1 MDHRRLFFGLSGVVS
16 DKCNAMHKE
25 LLMWG
30 TISLVERAS
39 QGWALVSVLILR
51 GIHLSEAEKEEEKSV
66 WVASRTSQVN
76 LCVRLGR
83 ADGREVLSMLSFPR
97 SNVVY
102 AGLTLSKLWLALH
115 RFARMTHDTRN
126 KMRDVIRARDCLC
139 HQRTWNGATERAAE
153 PCWPSTRDAI
163 HMKEKKTTS
172 YAPGTYGCLF
182 F

>member
-115 RFARMTHDTRN
+115 RFARMTHDTTN
-126 KMRDVIRARDCLC
+126 KMRDVERRHRASGRTVLTEHTRRDT
-139 HQRTWNGATERAAE
+139 HER
-153 PCWPSTRDAI
+153 
-163 HMKEKKTTS
+163 KKNTTS

>member
-1 MDHRRLFFGLSGVVS
+1 MDHRRLFFSLSGVVS

-66 WVASRTSQVN
+66 WVASRTSKSI
-76 LCVRLGR
+76 CASG
-83 ADGREVLSMLSFPR
+83 S
-97 SNVVY
+97 
-102 AGLTLSKLWLALH
+102 AGLTGGRFFLCWAFQGLMSFTPASRCQSCDLLCTVLHAWHTTQETRCVILSGLEIAS
-115 RFARMTHDTRN
+115 
-126 KMRDVIRARDCLC
+126 VISVRGTAPQSERQNRADRA
-139 HQRTWNGATERAAE
+139 HATGYTW
-153 PCWPSTRDAI
+153 
-163 HMKEKKTTS
+163 KKKNTTS